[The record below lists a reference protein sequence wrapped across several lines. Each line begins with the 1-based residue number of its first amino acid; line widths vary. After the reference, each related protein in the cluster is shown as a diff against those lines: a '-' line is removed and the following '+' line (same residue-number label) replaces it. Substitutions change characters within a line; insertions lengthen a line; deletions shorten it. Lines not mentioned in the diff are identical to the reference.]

1 MRNERLASVPVISGI
16 VVPESVNTLA
26 AINGF
31 GKAIIVGVN

>member
-1 MRNERLASVPVISGI
+1 MRNERPASVPVISGI
-16 VVPESVNTLA
+16 AVPESVNTLA